1 MKNVKKHVLTMQE
14 LLVEKKVLT
23 PSAFAKGLSVM
34 GRPNGKEVTV
44 SIKTMDED
52 LKPLMH
58 EINEFVHYA
67 TFPVNKFN
75 DIKVTVITSDEQVDE
90 LLSFLSKYNELTIDG
105 VFDMHDA

>member
-23 PSAFAKGLSVM
+23 PSAVTKGLSVM
-34 GRPNGKEVTV
+34 GHPNGKEVTV

-67 TFPVNKFN
+67 TFPVSKFN
-75 DIKVTVITSDEQVDE
+75 YIKVTVITSDEQEDE
-90 LLSFLSKYNELTIDG
+90 LLSFLNQYNELIIVG
-105 VFDMHDA
+105 VFDTQD